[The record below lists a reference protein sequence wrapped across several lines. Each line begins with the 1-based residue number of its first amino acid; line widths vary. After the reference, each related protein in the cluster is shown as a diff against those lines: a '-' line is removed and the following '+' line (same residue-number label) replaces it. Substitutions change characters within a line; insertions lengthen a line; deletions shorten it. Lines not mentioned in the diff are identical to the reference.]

1 VWVDT
6 RVLWFLVVVSD
17 ASAGSALYCNETSTP
32 IFRFCAFQLVGNCVF
47 LLLAGWRFLF
57 IPDETLGMFY
67 RISLWLVAAHTETQ
81 ILRNRRSQH
90 RRGLTVPHH

>member
-6 RVLWFLVVVSD
+6 RVLWFLIVVSD
-17 ASAGSALYCNETSTP
+17 ASAGSALYSNEISTP
-32 IFRFCAFQLVGNCVF
+32 IFWFCTLHLAGNCVF

-57 IPDETLGMFY
+57 KPDETLGMFD
-67 RISLWLVAAHTETQ
+67 RTSLWMVSVHTETQ